1 MKIKVEQEQNETI
14 EKIEKDIIALKWNV
28 AQACSM
34 SDDARADAETART
47 FATLARNDIED
58 AKANAELAIDL
69 ASKVKAYVTDT
80 MVETLYDSSVAL
92 EDEIGKQKNR
102 WEKLREYIVST
113 ATVDKATKESG
124 IYDQAK
130 GGRLLEQ

>member
-34 SDDARADAETART
+34 SD
-47 FATLARNDIED
+47 D